1 MVQLCLIGSN
11 KGYKKMPGKWDGK
24 SRIPTKLYKENYD
37 RIFGKKNDKRE
48 NTAKRRRPKNV
59 ARTR

>member
-1 MVQLCLIGSN
+1 MVQLCLNGL
-11 KGYKKMPGKWDGK
+11 KKVSMPGKWDGK

-37 RIFGKKNDKRE
+37 RIFNKKNDKRE

>member
-1 MVQLCLIGSN
+1 MVQLCLNGL
-11 KGYKKMPGKWDGK
+11 KKVSMPGKWDGK

>member
-1 MVQLCLIGSN
+1 
-11 KGYKKMPGKWDGK
+11 MPGKWDGK

-37 RIFGKKNDKRE
+37 RKFGKKNDKRE

>member
-1 MVQLCLIGSN
+1 
-11 KGYKKMPGKWDGK
+11 MPGKWDGK

-37 RIFGKKNDKRE
+37 RIFNKKNDKRE

>member
-1 MVQLCLIGSN
+1 
-11 KGYKKMPGKWDGK
+11 MPGKWDGK

-48 NTAKRRRPKNV
+48 NTTKRRRPKNV